1 MNLEIKVLDSFS
13 KQVKKLSKKY
23 KKISYDLCT
32 LTKVLRDNP
41 KCGISLGDNCY
52 KIRVANSSIPIG
64 KSGGFRV
71 IYYYV
76 DQKGTIY
83 LISIYSKSDLENLD
97 DEKILEIIKA
107 DNIKG

>member
-32 LTKVLRDNP
+32 LIKELRDNP

-52 KIRVANSSIPIG
+52 KIRINSSIPIG
-64 KSGGFRV
+64 KSDDFRV
-71 IYYYV
+71 IYYYI